1 MRLRLCFGGNR
12 GLVPQKICGKRKKV
26 SGYTMIDKSKLI
38 ADIERVKGIKHSVEQ
53 LAVLNSTGGL
63 VIIAGAGSG
72 KTSTITELAYIRAK
86 TGELEP
92 SKTLCATYSKS
103 GAHEMQRKF
112 KRLCSELGDD
122 FELSFKTLHSCYYQ
136 ILRYL
141 GYPINICSEGRAM
154 GYLRQ
159 ALKDCGIK
167 SKDKELVEYLKN
179 LFSYQIN
186 KAMSYN
192 DLSQHYQFDEKR
204 ISLEDYKRV
213 NTQYKQLKANDSVM
227 EYDDMQF
234 MVYCIFCGVS
244 GAELTQKVLSFCRS
258 QWKYFILDEFQDTST
273 IQYKILRCMCPT
285 ENSANLIVIGDDE
298 QAIYTWRGTDPKII
312 LEDVQV
318 DYRLSLYV
326 LSTNYRCKSNIVK
339 FAFNSVK
346 NLSYRQKKELNANT
360 DGGSIKILS
369 SDNTLYGISEAVL
382 KYVKERI
389 ASGEKADKIAVL
401 VRNNYEA
408 CVLNA
413 MLYENGI
420 FTDTTSESMRFT
432 RQGLYADVKSAFELL
447 SNTYNGD
454 RVSEVLWKYVVFLGA
469 NGAKVIGS
477 IMNDFGV
484 SLTEALGIALSL
496 TAYSSKVGKVG
507 EEIPRGYRD
516 TLAAKIYAMGR
527 DTVWGLYQ
535 LYSLLSAKISNE
547 DKFSGLMAILYE
559 GVRYIYGTPERER
572 LLSGYL
578 SYVRSLFGR
587 FNTIDR
593 LKEYFSALYQ
603 YETAVDK
610 GSDCI
615 NVYTYHGAKGLEWDT
630 VILMCCDSL
639 ALPESRSIR
648 DMVNRGYESKDIVEY
663 IDCERR
669 LYYVG
674 CTRAKERLVIAC
686 DNSEPS
692 QFLMES
698 LGLNDAYRDSNL
710 ELIEDSDFNLAAK
723 ERLPRYL
730 SVVESWRKSDE
741 EDSESV

>member
-1 MRLRLCFGGNR
+1 M
-12 GLVPQKICGKRKKV
+12 
-26 SGYTMIDKSKLI
+26 TDKSKLI
-38 ADIERVKGIKHSVEQ
+38 ADIERVKGITHSDEQ

-103 GAHEMQRKF
+103 GASEMQRKF

-122 FELSFKTLHSCYYQ
+122 FDLSFKTLHSCYYQ

-141 GYPINICSEGRAM
+141 GYQINICSEGRAM

-186 KAMSYN
+186 KAMNYS
-192 DLSQHYQFDEKR
+192 DLSRHYQFDEKR

-213 NTQYKQLKANDSVM
+213 NLQYQQLKVNDTVM
-227 EYDDMQF
+227 EYDDMQYL
-234 MVYCIFCGVS
+234 VYCMFCGVR
-244 GAELTQKVLSFCRS
+244 GEDVTQKVLSFCRS

-360 DGGSIKILS
+360 DGGGIKILS

-382 KYVKERI
+382 KYIKERI
-389 ASGEKADKIAVL
+389 TSGEKADKIAVL

-408 CVLNA
+408 CILNA

-432 RQGLYADVKSAFELL
+432 KQGLYDDVRSAFELL

-454 RVSEVLWKYVVFLGA
+454 RVSAVLWKYVLFLGT

-484 SLTEALGIALSL
+484 NLTDALGILLSL
-496 TAYSSKVGKVG
+496 TPYSSKVGKVT

-516 TLAAKIYAMGR
+516 TLSSKVYGMGR
-527 DTVWGLYQ
+527 DTVESLYQ

-547 DKFSGLMAILYE
+547 DKFSGLMAVLYE
-559 GVRYIYGTPERER
+559 GIRYMYGTPERDR
-572 LLSGYL
+572 LLNGYL
-578 SYVRSLFGR
+578 AYVKRLTRG
-587 FNTIDR
+587 FNTLEK

-610 GSDCI
+610 GSDCVNI
-615 NVYTYHGAKGLEWDT
+615 YTYHGAKGLEWDT
-630 VILMCCDSL
+630 VVLMCCDSL

-692 QFLMES
+692 QFLIES
-698 LGLNDAYRDSNL
+698 LGLNDSYKDSNL
-710 ELIEDSDFNLAAK
+710 ELIEDADFNLVAK
-723 ERLPRYL
+723 KRLPRYL
-730 SVVESWRKSDE
+730 AIVESWRKSDE
-741 EDSESV
+741 EASESV